1 MLDLESI
8 VSQFIF
14 QLRSIALGSGLLPG
28 EAIVHLGPD
37 AATSRADTHA
47 CLTKCL
53 HAYMAL
59 IWMRLTA
66 HLAIRA
72 TS

>member
-53 HAYMAL
+53 HAYMGTYDPE
-59 IWMRLTA
+59 TA
-66 HLAIRA
+66 WSVRVFTLR
-72 TS
+72 